1 MRCVDDDDI
10 FNVLQYHAYLLSNV
24 KSILDNNKSHYSD
37 NNGQRVYRCK
47 QAIQKKTVV
56 SLKQFLN
63 APKIGILK
71 LHCLILEHVLVLILQ
86 KVFPPLHQLI

>member
-1 MRCVDDDDI
+1 M
-10 FNVLQYHAYLLSNV
+10 V
-24 KSILDNNKSHYSD
+24 KGFTAANKLF
-37 NNGQRVYRCK
+37 K
-47 QAIQKKTVV
+47 KKTVV

-86 KVFPPLHQLI
+86 KVFPPLH

>member
-10 FNVLQYHAYLLSNV
+10 FNALQYHAYLLSNV
-24 KSILDNNKSHYSD
+24 KSIKLDNYKSRYSD
-37 NNGQRVYRCK
+37 INGRRVYRCK

-86 KVFPPLHQLI
+86 KVFPPLH